1 MTLELPPDPHER
13 PPLQYGDG
21 WDEILTVPDALDYQL
36 WLSGLVDLA
45 LAHPDLQGQP
55 LEAVRYAWQRAIE
68 AVAEH
73 AMPDQDKFRFTESE
87 IIETALLTVHENVQA
102 TGWLIPGVLFM
113 VPDVKQG
120 TPTGIDVRS
129 FLADA

>member
-1 MTLELPPDPHER
+1 MEWRPEQHER
-13 PPLQYGDG
+13 PPLQYEDG
-21 WDEILTVPDALDYQL
+21 WAEILSAPDTLDYQL

-45 LAHPDLQGQP
+45 MTHPDLQGHH

-73 AMPDQDKFRFTESE
+73 TMPDQDKFRFTEME
-87 IIETALLTVHENVQA
+87 IIETALLTMHENVQA

-113 VPDVKQG
+113 VPDVKRG